1 MRAMILAAGRGERLR
16 PWTDTL
22 PKPLLNVAGRR
33 LIEHHL
39 LALKTA
45 GFEEVVINVAYK
57 SDLIVQALG
66 DGSSYGLRI
75 YYSHETPGELD
86 TGGGI
91 RQAISLLGAE
101 SPFAVVNADVLTDYP
116 MATLRAGL
124 SDDKT
129 MAHVVLAPNPEHHP
143 QGDFGLSDGLVN
155 RQAPLFTFS
164 GMGVYRP
171 QLFTTQ
177 ADARFGLAQVLYQAI
192 DAGQAS
198 GEVYT
203 GRWQD
208 VGTPKAFKLL
218 GGSLD

>member
-22 PKPLLNVAGRR
+22 PKPLLKVAGRP

-57 SDLIVQALG
+57 SDLIVHALG

-91 RQAISLLGAE
+91 RQAISLLGAR

-124 SDDKT
+124 PDDKT
-129 MAHVVLAPNPEHHP
+129 MAHLVLAPNPEHHP
-143 QGDFGLSDGLVN
+143 HGDFGLDGGLVS
-155 RQAPLFTFS
+155 RQAPLYTFS
-164 GMGVYRP
+164 GIGVYRP
-171 QLFTTQ
+171 ELFATQ
-177 ADARFGLAQVLYQAI
+177 TDTRFGLAQVLYQAM

-198 GEVYT
+198 GEVYI